1 LRYYSFINVKL
12 HSMQLWNT
20 LSKEELVVKLKERGT
35 KFVTVSFYQYAQIP
49 NPQVFRDHL
58 FQQWLKSGIVGR
70 TYVAQEGINAQIGV
84 PADKFE
90 QFKRELYE
98 ISFLKGIR
106 LNIAVDES
114 EAEFPFLKLK
124 IKVRD
129 KILAD
134 GLNDATFDVTD
145 KGKHLKAEEFNTLID
160 DPNTILIDMRNHYE
174 TEVGHFKGA
183 ITPDVDTFRES
194 LPIIEEEIL
203 KGNEE
208 KNIVMYCTGGIRC
221 EKASA
226 WYKHRGF
233 KKVHQLEGG
242 IIKYANDCKV
252 NGLENKFIGKNF
264 VFDERRG
271 ERITEDII
279 ARCHQCGEPCD
290 THTNCVNDG
299 CHLLFIQCDVCK
311 AKYDGCCS
319 TECQTVIHLPEE
331 EQRELRKGINIS
343 NKIFKKGRSEKLLYK
358 ENNIKPIS
366 INLEKDKITLERE

>member
-1 LRYYSFINVKL
+1 
-12 HSMQLWNT
+12 MQLWNT
-20 LSKEELVVKLKERGT
+20 LSKEELVQKLKERGT
-35 KFVTVSFYQYAQIP
+35 KFVTISFYQYAYIP
-49 NPQVFRDHL
+49 NPQLFRDHL
-58 FQQWLKSGIVGR
+58 FIMWSNLGIVGR
-70 TYVAQEGINAQIGV
+70 TYVANEGINAQIGV

-90 QFKRELYE
+90 QFKKELYE
-98 ISFLKGIR
+98 ISFLNNVR

-114 EAEFPFLKLK
+114 EAEFPFFKLK
-124 IKVRD
+124 IKVRK

-134 GLNDATFDVTD
+134 GLNDNSFDVTN
-145 KGKHLKAEEFNTLID
+145 KGKHLSAEEFNKLID

-203 KGNEE
+203 KGNED

-242 IIKYANDCKV
+242 IIKYANDCKAK
-252 NGLENKFIGKNF
+252 GLENKFIGKNF

-279 ARCHQCGEPCD
+279 AVCHQCGEPAD
-290 THTNCVNDG
+290 THTNCANDA
-299 CHLLFIQCDVCK
+299 CHLLFIQCDSCREK
-311 AKYDGCCS
+311 MQNCCS
-319 TECQTVIHLPEE
+319 TECQEIHNLPYE
-331 EQRELRKGINIS
+331 EQKALRKGKNKS
-343 NKIFKKGRSEKLLYK
+343 NLIFKKGRSEKLLFK
-358 ENNIKPIS
+358 ANNKKPIHIATPMKKEAS
-366 INLEKDKITLERE
+366 QQ